1 MYAFYPSTVL
11 IGLLHLSAVSATPTP
26 ETSGIP
32 PVQECTTSWNPGES
46 NPQGIMGYCEL
57 EGVNCNTG
65 LSVMPTAELGEI
77 TCTPRKRF
85 IFSPL
90 LRGIFLY

>member
-11 IGLLHLSAVSATPTP
+11 IGLVHLSAVSATPTP
-26 ETSGIP
+26 DTSVIP
-32 PVQECTTSWNPGES
+32 QVQTCTTSWNPGES
-46 NPQGIMGYCEL
+46 NPQAITGYCEL
-57 EGVNCNTG
+57 EGVDCSTG

-90 LRGIFLY
+90 LSGIFLY